1 MKVQD
6 FFTIQGRVSRVAY
19 ALTGMVLTL
28 IKHNLD
34 RVLAMQIHLQSW
46 GLMEFMAP
54 LGMLNRPYPLTS
66 AEKQFLLTMAL
77 LAIPFIWVGVVLTV
91 KRLRD
96 AGVTGRLVFLFFIP
110 AVNIVFFVLLCLL
123 PSRED
128 RDMAA
133 RGNWGLLETYLPN
146 SKWGSGTLG
155 ALAGAIFG
163 TLLTLFS
170 IKALGN
176 YGFTLFLAI
185 PFFMGYFSVWLHCY
199 RMPRNF
205 DDCAFVGILSVV
217 LTGAIL
223 VGIAVE
229 GIFCILMAAPIAI
242 PLALLGAYLA
252 YKIQEQRYLQPQP
265 HTMLSLLLVI
275 PLLAGA
281 EFRAPSPTPT
291 FKVHTSIEIAA
302 PPEVVW
308 RRIVAFPPI
317 DEPVHWVFRLGM
329 SFPLEARTVGSGLS
343 ANRQCIFST
352 GAFREPILVWDEGK
366 HFAFGVSE
374 EPPLMKEWSP
384 YSDIHV
390 RHLEDHDFKPE
401 RADFYLSALP
411 GGRTRLE
418 GWTTYGNRM
427 WPENYWRLWTDE
439 IIHQIHGRVFRHV
452 KRLAEEDARSGAGR

>member
-1 MKVQD
+1 MKVQEL
-6 FFTIQGRVSRVAY
+6 FTIQGRVGRVAY
-19 ALTGMVLTL
+19 ALTGIVLTL

-34 RVLAMQIHLQSW
+34 RVLAMQIHRQSW
-46 GLMEFMAP
+46 GLMNYMTP
-54 LGMLNRPYPLTS
+54 LGMLNQPNRLS
-66 AEKQFLLTMAL
+66 SEEKRFLVTMAL
-77 LAIPFIWVGVVLTV
+77 VAVPFIWVGVVMTV

-96 AGVTGRLVFLFFIP
+96 AGVTSRLVFLFFIP
-110 AVNIVFFVLLCLL
+110 AVNIVFFLLLCLL

-128 RDMAA
+128 REMAA
-133 RGNWGLLETYLPN
+133 KGGWGVLETYLPN
-146 SKWGSGTLG
+146 SKWGSGILG
-155 ALAGAIFG
+155 TLAGAIFG
-163 TLLTLFS
+163 TVLTLFS
-170 IKALGN
+170 IKVLGN

-185 PFFMGYFSVWLHCY
+185 PFFMGYFSAWLHCY
-199 RMPRNF
+199 RVPRNF
-205 DDCAFVGILSVV
+205 DDCAFVALFSVG
-217 LTGAIL
+217 LTAVIL

-229 GIFCILMAAPIAI
+229 GVFCILMAAPIAI

-252 YKIQEQRYLQPQP
+252 YKIQEQRYQLQP

-281 EFRAPSPTPT
+281 EFRAAAPTPR
-291 FKVHTSIEIAA
+291 FSVHTSIEIAA

-308 RRIVAFPPI
+308 RRVIAFPRI

-352 GAFREPILVWDEGK
+352 GAFREPILAWDEGK

-384 YSDIHV
+384 YGDIHV

-401 RADFYLSALP
+401 RADFYLTALP
-411 GGRTRLE
+411 GGRTRLD
-418 GWTTYGNRM
+418 GWTTYENRM
-427 WPENYWRLWTDE
+427 WPGNYWRLWTDE
-439 IIHQIHGRVFRHV
+439 IVHQIHGRVFRHV
-452 KRLAEEDARSGAGR
+452 KRLAEEDARSGAGH

>member
-1 MKVQD
+1 MKLQD
-6 FFTIQGRVSRVAY
+6 LFTIQGRVSRVAY
-19 ALTGMVLTL
+19 ALTGIVLTL

-34 RVLAMQIHLQSW
+34 RILAMQIHRQSW
-46 GLMEFMAP
+46 GLMNYMTP
-54 LGMLNRPYPLTS
+54 LGMLNQPNPLS
-66 AEKQFLLTMAL
+66 SEEKRFLVTMAL
-77 LAIPFIWVGVVLTV
+77 VAVPFIWVGVVMTV

-96 AGVTGRLVFLFFIP
+96 AGVTSRLVFLFFIP
-110 AVNIVFFVLLCLL
+110 AVNIVFFLLLCLL

-128 RDMAA
+128 RELAA
-133 RGNWGLLETYLPN
+133 KGGWGVLETYLPN
-146 SKWGSGTLG
+146 SKWGSGILG
-155 ALAGAIFG
+155 TLAGAIFG
-163 TLLTLFS
+163 TVLTLFS
-170 IKALGN
+170 IKVLGG

-185 PFFMGYFSVWLHCY
+185 PFFMGYFSAWLHGY

-205 DDCAFVGILSVV
+205 DDCAFVALLSVA
-217 LTGAIL
+217 LTAMIL

-229 GIFCILMAAPIAI
+229 GVFCVLMAGPIAI

-252 YKIQEQRYLQPQP
+252 YKIQEQRYQLQP
-265 HTMLSLLLVI
+265 HTMLRLLLVI

-281 EFRAPSPTPT
+281 EFRAAAPTPR
-291 FKVHTSIEIAA
+291 FRAHTSIEIAA

-308 RRIVAFPPI
+308 RRIIAFPRI

-352 GAFREPILVWDEGK
+352 GAFREPVLAWDEGK

-384 YSDIHV
+384 YGEIHV

-401 RADFYLSALP
+401 RADFYLTALP
-411 GGRTRLE
+411 GGRTRLD
-418 GWTTYGNRM
+418 GWTTYENRM
-427 WPENYWRLWTDE
+427 WPGNYWRLWTDE
-439 IIHQIHGRVFRHV
+439 IVHQIHGRVFRHV

>member
-6 FFTIQGRVSRVAY
+6 LFTIQGRVSRVAY
-19 ALTGMVLTL
+19 GLTGIVLTL

-34 RVLAMQIHLQSW
+34 RVLAMQIHRQTW
-46 GLMEFMAP
+46 GLMNYMTP
-54 LGMLNRPYPLTS
+54 LGMLNQPNPLS
-66 AEKQFLLTMAL
+66 SEEKRFLVTMAL
-77 LAIPFIWVGVVLTV
+77 VAVPFIWVGVVMTV

-96 AGVTGRLVFLFFIP
+96 AGVTSRLVFLFFIP
-110 AVNIVFFVLLCLL
+110 AVNIVFFLLLCLL

-128 RDMAA
+128 SELAG
-133 RGNWGLLETYLPN
+133 RGGWGVLETYLPN
-146 SKWGSGTLG
+146 SKWGSGILG
-155 ALAGAIFG
+155 TLAGAIFG
-163 TLLTLFS
+163 TVLTLFS
-170 IKALGN
+170 IRVLGN

-185 PFFMGYFSVWLHCY
+185 PFFMGYFSAWLHCY
-199 RMPRNF
+199 RIQRNF
-205 DDCAFVGILSVV
+205 DDCAFVALLSVA
-217 LTGAIL
+217 LTALIL

-229 GIFCILMAAPIAI
+229 GVFCILMAAPIAI

-252 YKIQEQRYLQPQP
+252 FKIQEQRYQLQP

-281 EFRAPSPTPT
+281 EFRAAAPTPR
-291 FKVHTSIEIAA
+291 FRVHTSMEIAA

-308 RRIVAFPPI
+308 RRIIAFPRI

-352 GAFREPILVWDEGK
+352 GAFREPILAWDEGK

-384 YSDIHV
+384 YGEIHV

-401 RADFYLSALP
+401 RADFYLTALP
-411 GGRTRLE
+411 GGRTRLD
-418 GWTTYGNRM
+418 GWTTYENRM
-427 WPENYWRLWTDE
+427 WPGNYWRLWTDE
-439 IIHQIHGRVFRHV
+439 IVRQIHGRVFRHV
-452 KRLAEEDARSGAGR
+452 KRLAEEDARSGAGG